1 MNPLDAEDAFAEAL
15 ANGWLGLAL
24 LDDTGVVLRRL
35 GRLSD
40 WLPPE
45 GDSACASPLLLN
57 FEESFAALRRGGGE
71 IVLPS
76 MRLPAQSAA
85 RANIAIRYRAARREF
100 LVVTTPD
107 YAADQI
113 DRLLAPERREKQVLQ
128 QQAEAARARLRAADA
143 LYRDMVE
150 SSGYFVLR
158 FGVDLKVIYANRHAA
173 EFLGAPQDALVGRA
187 IGDLFPPIAG
197 DDPWRLDM
205 ASAAPISFEAP
216 AYDARGALRWLGWSV
231 RFIGEEGGGEFQAVA
246 RDATASRRLRAER
259 AKAREEARAA
269 AIANERLRIA
279 HDLHDTLVRS
289 IVATIAQVR
298 VIARTTTDAQARTA
312 LRELESQARSGLQEA
327 REAIAQ
333 MRKSRRED
341 IDLRAIVKEFAA
353 QRHGQPPT
361 VETQWEF
368 DEAALPH
375 DVQELC
381 ARVLRESLRNIELH
395 AGASHVRVRLTSEG
409 EAARLTIE
417 DDGVGFDPDAPTPDH
432 FGVAGMRERA
442 SATGATLE
450 IESGRGK
457 GARVSLVAPLKA

>member
-24 LDDTGVVLRRL
+24 LDDAGVVLLRL

-57 FEESFAALRRGGGE
+57 FEESFAALRREGGE

-76 MRLPAQSAA
+76 MRLPAQNAE
-85 RANIAIRYRAARREF
+85 RANIAIRYRAARWEF

-128 QQAEAARARLRAADA
+128 QQAQAARARLRAADA

-173 EFLGAPQDALVGRA
+173 EFLGAPQDALVGRE
-187 IGDLFPPIAG
+187 IRDLFPPIAG
-197 DDPWRLDM
+197 DEPWRLDM

-231 RFIGEEGGGEFQAVA
+231 RFIGEQGGGEFQAVA

-298 VIARTTTDAQARTA
+298 VIARTTMDEQARTA

-333 MRKSRRED
+333 MRKSRREE
-341 IDLRAIVKEFAA
+341 IDLRAIVEEFAA
-353 QRHGQPPT
+353 QRHGQPPC

-375 DVQELC
+375 DLQELC
-381 ARVLRESLRNIELH
+381 ASVLRESLRNIELH
-395 AGASHVRVRLTSEG
+395 AGARHVRIRLASEG

-417 DDGVGFDPDAPTPDH
+417 DDGVGFDPDAPMPDH

-442 SATGATLE
+442 SAAGATLE
-450 IESGRGK
+450 IESGRRK
-457 GARVSLVAPLKA
+457 GARVSLVAPLRK

>member
-1 MNPLDAEDAFAEAL
+1 
-15 ANGWLGLAL
+15 
-24 LDDTGVVLRRL
+24 
-35 GRLSD
+35 
-40 WLPPE
+40 
-45 GDSACASPLLLN
+45 
-57 FEESFAALRRGGGE
+57 
-71 IVLPS
+71 
-76 MRLPAQSAA
+76 
-85 RANIAIRYRAARREF
+85 
-100 LVVTTPD
+100 
-107 YAADQI
+107 
-113 DRLLAPERREKQVLQ
+113 
-128 QQAEAARARLRAADA
+128 
-143 LYRDMVE
+143 
-150 SSGYFVLR
+150 
-158 FGVDLKVIYANRHAA
+158 
-173 EFLGAPQDALVGRA
+173 
-187 IGDLFPPIAG
+187 
-197 DDPWRLDM
+197 M

-442 SATGATLE
+442 SATGATLA

-457 GARVSLVAPLKA
+457 GTRVSLVARLKA